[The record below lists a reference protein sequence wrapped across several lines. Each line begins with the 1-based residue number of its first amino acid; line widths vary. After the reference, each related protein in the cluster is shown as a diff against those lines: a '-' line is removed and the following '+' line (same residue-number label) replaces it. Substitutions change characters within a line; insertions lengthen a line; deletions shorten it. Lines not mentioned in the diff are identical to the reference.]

1 MNKRGQFS
9 MIAAMLV
16 AVILIAA
23 VMTTYSAIRYSQLQ
37 ESPQVLSAVDEVNL
51 ALKQMLGFTVGY
63 YGSVLKVT
71 GNSSYARSL
80 AANYL
85 GSGLRNIGDIRPE
98 WGTSFEV
105 TTLELSTNWFTD
117 ESYSQGSVEVKYNLT
132 GLGISNIM
140 YSTSSRLEVSASPNS
155 TNYAKIVVSKDENEP
170 LVSLGRSN
178 FKFYRYVYSNSA
190 WELVTPTS
198 ITSDGD
204 GTYLLGIPS
213 DVSWDSFTI
222 EVEDSRGLIVTA
234 SSFNRYTLSLDW
246 NENVTFPTEN
256 MVIEMLQN
264 GTMRCL
270 GQNLLLTTQTKPIPP
285 IPIRS
290 IHVSQTINGVS
301 REVPFQVEDWASEYQ
316 IPLGLASDVNLF
328 MEATKPFKHH

>member
-9 MIAAMLV
+9 IIAAMLV

-117 ESYSQGSVEVKYNLT
+117 ESYSQGSVEVKYK
-132 GLGISNIM
+132 GSDLGEAIFDGKQKFTVIAM
-140 YSTSSRLEVSASPNS
+140 EG
-155 TNYAKIVVSKDENEP
+155 
-170 LVSLGRSN
+170 SLG
-178 FKFYRYVYSNSA
+178 
-190 WELVTPTS
+190 
-198 ITSDGD
+198 
-204 GTYLLGIPS
+204 
-213 DVSWDSFTI
+213 
-222 EVEDSRGLIVTA
+222 
-234 SSFNRYTLSLDW
+234 
-246 NENVTFPTEN
+246 
-256 MVIEMLQN
+256 
-264 GTMRCL
+264 
-270 GQNLLLTTQTKPIPP
+270 
-285 IPIRS
+285 
-290 IHVSQTINGVS
+290 
-301 REVPFQVEDWASEYQ
+301 
-316 IPLGLASDVNLF
+316 
-328 MEATKPFKHH
+328 